1 MVSLGV
7 FVFRYVLLAGS
18 LVLRGTRGSSLLYPA
33 EINSFLIH
41 RPAEA
46 DVHSCSPSGF
56 SRDSLMIC
64 RVADTSFVTARQ
76 RSALSEMD
84 ELEQMCFCVGEDGHT
99 LTSSSVQ
106 CDTTELHLWLWEML
120 PSCEI
125 RYYEMKA
132 HFSVWTGRT
141 VSLWLDA
148 AGGSRLFFNCYS
160 LMNQSRD
167 PVY

>member
-76 RSALSEMD
+76 RSVLSEMD
-84 ELEQMCFCVGEDGHT
+84 ELEQICFCVGEGDHT

-106 CDTTELHLWLWEML
+106 CDTMSFICGYEKCSLHV
-120 PSCEI
+120 
-125 RYYEMKA
+125 R
-132 HFSVWTGRT
+132 SVIMR
-141 VSLWLDA
+141 
-148 AGGSRLFFNCYS
+148 
-160 LMNQSRD
+160 
-167 PVY
+167 